1 MKPNSL
7 YRFRFTTHHF
17 IPRQPHCT
25 IATLRKRLSYHKS
38 NTLQLRIL
46 FAQALK
52 TISRK
57 YWILATWKLM
67 KGRNLMSNRK
77 CWKAA
82 RWRCEEFKC
91 RQQRPRGDPNCTP
104 CLQNSNN
111 EVAATTSQLLLMARK
126 LLYSY
131 YTIRMIKFVR
141 KKKIY
146 LSSLMMKVPDHV
158 YVLGQTYTCH
168 TYCCYAYRLY
178 FLTCDMYK
186 SSLRHIHDTVLLSL
200 KMKGIRLLFLYAYIS
215 PACLALIDR
224 KSVV

>member
-1 MKPNSL
+1 MKPKSL
-7 YRFRFTTHHF
+7 SRFRFTTHHF

-25 IATLRKRLSYHKS
+25 TATLRKRLSYHKS

-91 RQQRPRGDPNCTP
+91 RQQRPRGSLTVHPVYKIPITKSR
-104 CLQNSNN
+104 L
-111 EVAATTSQLLLMARK
+111 QLLMGRK

-131 YTIRMIKFVR
+131 YTVKMIKFVR
-141 KKKIY
+141 KE
-146 LSSLMMKVPDHV
+146 MDR
-158 YVLGQTYTCH
+158 TCSTH
-168 TYCCYAYRLY
+168 
-178 FLTCDMYK
+178 
-186 SSLRHIHDTVLLSL
+186 
-200 KMKGIRLLFLYAYIS
+200 KG
-215 PACLALIDR
+215 
-224 KSVV
+224 